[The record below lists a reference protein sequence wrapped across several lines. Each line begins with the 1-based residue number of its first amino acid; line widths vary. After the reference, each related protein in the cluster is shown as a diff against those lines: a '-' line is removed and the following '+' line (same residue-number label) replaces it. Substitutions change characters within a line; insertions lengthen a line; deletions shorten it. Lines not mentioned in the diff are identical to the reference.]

1 MRPKFLE
8 LLRLLARQEVDFI
21 VVGGVA
27 AILEGVP
34 ITTLDLDILYDR
46 DAENLERLLTVL
58 QTVQARYRDPA
69 GRDIEPTVERLAT
82 LRQSLLRTDL
92 GPLDVLSEIGAQA
105 TYQDLLPST
114 RVREVA
120 ELRIRVLELAQV
132 IESKEQAGRDKDLA
146 MLPVL
151 RRTLEMRRESEA
163 E

>member
-1 MRPKFLE
+1 VRPNFLE
-8 LLRLLARQEVDFI
+8 LLRLLAHQEIDFI

-34 ITTLDLDILYDR
+34 ITTLDLDILCDQEP
-46 DAENLERLLTVL
+46 ENLERLLSALRAVH
-58 QTVQARYRDPA
+58 AHYRDPA
-69 GRDIEPTVERLAT
+69 GRDIEPTIERLAT
-82 LRQSLLRTDL
+82 LRQSLLRTEL

-120 ELRIRVLELAQV
+120 NLQIRVLELARV
-132 IESKEQAGRDKDLA
+132 IETKEQAGRDKDLA

-151 RRTLEMRRESEA
+151 RRTLELKRESE
-163 E
+163 

>member
-1 MRPKFLE
+1 VRPRFLE

-34 ITTLDLDILYDR
+34 I
-46 DAENLERLLTVL
+46 
-58 QTVQARYRDPA
+58 
-69 GRDIEPTVERLAT
+69 
-82 LRQSLLRTDL
+82 S
-92 GPLDVLSEIGAQA
+92 
-105 TYQDLLPST
+105 
-114 RVREVA
+114 VREIA
-120 ELRIRVLELAQV
+120 DLRIRVLELARV
-132 IESKEQAGRDKDLA
+132 IKTKEQAGRDKDLA